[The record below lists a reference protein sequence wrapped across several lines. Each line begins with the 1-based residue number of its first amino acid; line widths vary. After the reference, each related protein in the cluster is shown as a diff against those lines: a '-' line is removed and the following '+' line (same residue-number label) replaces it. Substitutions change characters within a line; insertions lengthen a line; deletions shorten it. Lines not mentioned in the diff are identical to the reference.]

1 MRHVLVTA
9 VLVLAAGPAAADPV
23 VVTLREKAST
33 RTSVVTIADVAAVT
47 GGEPALRDG
56 IAALDVAEIQAKTG
70 SATVTRG
77 TVEFRLKLVGLDPG
91 VVTVGGAART
101 VVTQERRAVTA
112 DEVAAA
118 ARDELVRRLPWP
130 AEQARV
136 ELTQRIVVAM
146 PEVPA
151 GEAVTITAQP
161 HAPVTGPGRV
171 QMDAVIS
178 AGGRRLLALPVYFEV
193 GTGLTQ
199 IAPLQPVGTAAGA
212 VPGPPPLPPP
222 ASTAPVVRVG
232 ERVTMVVRSGGLS
245 VTAVGEAQQPGAVGQ
260 TVRVLNVDSRKV
272 VTGRVSGPG
281 TVDVSLGG
289 VP

>member
-1 MRHVLVTA
+1 MRHVLVIA
-9 VLVLAAGPAAADPV
+9 VLALAAGPAAADPV
-23 VVTLREKAST
+23 VVTLREKASA

-161 HAPVTGPGRV
+161 HAPVAGPGRV

-193 GTGLTQ
+193 GTGLAQ
-199 IAPLQPVGTAAGA
+199 IAPLQPIGAAAGAVPA
-212 VPGPPPLPPP
+212 VPGPPP
-222 ASTAPVVRVG
+222 STAPVVRSG